1 MDPRFD
7 GVARLYGQAGFERI
21 RAARVAVIGV
31 GGVGSWT
38 AEALARSG
46 IGAITLVDLDDVCVS
61 NTNRQLPA
69 LDGNVGR
76 PKVAVMADR
85 VARINPGCAITP
97 VEAFFT
103 ARTAEALL
111 APGFD
116 LVIDAI
122 DSPENKVRLILEC
135 RARGVGLVVVG
146 GAGGRRD
153 PTQIM
158 TGDLA
163 ESVQDG
169 LLRKVRQILR
179 QAHGFGEAPWGVP
192 AVFSRERPVYPQPDG
207 TVCEVAPKAAKRIDC
222 ASGYGTASF
231 VTGAYGFAAAAL
243 AIRTLLDEPEQI

>member
-7 GVARLYGQAGFERI
+7 GIARLYGRVEFERI
-21 RAARVAVIGV
+21 RAARVCVIGI

-38 AEALARSG
+38 AEALARTG
-46 IGAITLVDLDDVCVS
+46 VAAITLVDLDDVCVS
-61 NTNRQLPA
+61 NTNRQLHA

-76 PKVAVMADR
+76 PKVAVMAER
-85 VARINPGCAITP
+85 IARIHPECAVDA

-103 ARTAEALL
+103 AKTAERLL

-116 LVIDAI
+116 VVVDAI
-122 DSPENKVRLILEC
+122 DNPKNKAQMILAC
-135 RARGVGLVVVG
+135 QARGVPVVVVG

-163 ESVQDG
+163 RSVQDG
-169 LLRKVRQILR
+169 LLRKVRHIMR
-179 QAHGFGEAPWGVP
+179 REHGFEGDDWGVP

-207 TVCEVAPKAAKRIDC
+207 TVCELAPKAAKRIDC

-231 VTGAYGFAAAAL
+231 ITGAYGFAAAAL
-243 AIRTLLDEPEQI
+243 AINVLLD